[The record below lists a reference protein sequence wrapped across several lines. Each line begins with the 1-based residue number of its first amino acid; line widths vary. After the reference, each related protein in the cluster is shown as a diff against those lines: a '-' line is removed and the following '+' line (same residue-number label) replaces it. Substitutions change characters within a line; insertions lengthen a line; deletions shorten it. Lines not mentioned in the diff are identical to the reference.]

1 MTPGEKRAEQYER
14 AWGCSKMAETFLRA
28 SHGGRE
34 SAHVRQAIANLK
46 IALDAANQLEAIN
59 MESEK

>member
-1 MTPGEKRAEQYER
+1 MTASEQRAEEYNR
-14 AWGCSKMAETFLRA
+14 AWGCSKMAEIFLRA

-46 IALDAANQLEAIN
+46 IALDAAHKIEQIN
-59 MESEK
+59 MKASK